1 LGMQKYL
8 KELHPSSI
16 EDLIAMNALYRP
28 GPMDYIPDF
37 IDRKHGRMPITYDIP
52 VMEKY
57 LKDTYGITVYQEQVM
72 LLSRQLANFTRGES
86 DQLRKA
92 MGKKIKE
99 EMDRLKGKF
108 IEGAQA
114 QGLDGKKSGELF
126 ELILHFASYGFNKSH
141 AAAYT
146 YVTFQTAYLKTYY
159 PAEFMAALITS
170 EETNADKISRY
181 IDECKR
187 LDIAILPPSVNKSA
201 KEFSVV
207 SEGGKDAIIYGLGAI
222 KGVGGAAIENILE
235 EQAKGEFKDIDDFVS
250 RVDNFKVNKKVFES
264 LIKSGSFDSFGL
276 TRKMMLNNLDN
287 IVEACKNA
295 ATIKKNAAESLFG
308 DDESMGTVKT
318 NLVNDS
324 SELELK
330 TKLKFELES
339 VGIYLSGHPL
349 DEYREQISKIRYTL
363 SDKFDELPE
372 NGEMLLVGKIEDLTT
387 RISKKNGKKMGT
399 IEMLDLYGTVEIA
412 VFDRQLGA
420 VESMSP
426 DERDLPHVFKVRYS
440 KDGQFMR
447 INLDKILSLEE
458 AANMDFS
465 HPLEKFKEQIEQI
478 KHTPSKDFGKIDKTS
493 EILVVGKISEAAKI
507 VSKKTG
513 REFMMLSIMD
523 LFSTFKVAAFDPE
536 MSLVENLTDEQRE
549 APLAFKVR
557 YSRDD
562 QGARINLIDVV
573 SLEDARDMN
582 FQSRSFRQRKSENGN
597 YQGGR
602 QGGLAG
608 ENRAKREL
616 EDLVLELNLDEANK
630 EIIAQIYRAAIGEHR
645 AAADKNNKRLIIRI
659 KDAQEGRALVY
670 TTEFIVGDGFEERA
684 LGLKQAV

>member
-1 LGMQKYL
+1 
-8 KELHPSSI
+8 
-16 EDLIAMNALYRP
+16 
-28 GPMDYIPDF
+28 
-37 IDRKHGRMPITYDIP
+37 
-52 VMEKY
+52 
-57 LKDTYGITVYQEQVM
+57 
-72 LLSRQLANFTRGES
+72 
-86 DQLRKA
+86 
-92 MGKKIKE
+92 
-99 EMDRLKGKF
+99 
-108 IEGAQA
+108 
-114 QGLDGKKSGELF
+114 
-126 ELILHFASYGFNKSH
+126 
-141 AAAYT
+141 
-146 YVTFQTAYLKTYY
+146 
-159 PAEFMAALITS
+159 MAALITS

-308 DDESMGTVKT
+308 DDESMATVKT
-318 NLVNDS
+318 SLVRDD

-349 DEYREQISKIRYTL
+349 DEYREQISKINYTL

-387 RISKKNGKKMGT
+387 RISKK
-399 IEMLDLYGTVEIA
+399 IEMLDFHGTVEIA
-412 VFDRQLGA
+412 VFDRSLGA
-420 VESMSP
+420 VEAMSA
-426 DERDLPHVFKVRYS
+426 DERDLPHAFKVRYS

-447 INLDKILSLEE
+447 INLDKILTLDE
-458 AANMDFS
+458 AMGMDFS
-465 HPLEKFKEQIEQI
+465 HPLEKYKEQIEQI

-493 EILVVGKISEAAKI
+493 EILVVGKIAEIAKI
-507 VSKKTG
+507 PSKKTG
-513 REFMMLSIMD
+513 KEFMMLSIMD
-523 LFSTFKVAAFDPE
+523 LFSTFKVAAFDSE
-536 MSLVENLTDEQRE
+536 KGLIESLSEEQKD

-582 FQSRSFRQRKSENGN
+582 FQSRSFKQRKEASGASYQNGSAASENRG
-597 YQGGR
+597 
-602 QGGLAG
+602 
-608 ENRAKREL
+608 KREL
-616 EDLVLELNLDEANK
+616 EDLVLELNLDETGK
-630 EIIAQIYRAAIGEHR
+630 DLITQIYRAAIGEHR

-659 KDAQEGRALVY
+659 KDVQEGRALVY
-670 TTEFIVGDGFEERA
+670 TTEFIVGDGFGERA